1 MATLDDK
8 PTKRQEIEMRSTAIK
23 AMGESD
29 EFLLLAVKDG
39 REVSEVAFI
48 SEENIIEL
56 LSSFLHQYPTTAE
69 AIALRTTE
77 RFLEDR
83 KD

>member
-1 MATLDDK
+1 
-8 PTKRQEIEMRSTAIK
+8 MRSTAIK
-23 AMGESD
+23 WMGESD

-48 SEENIIEL
+48 SEENIVEL

-69 AIALRTTE
+69 AIVLRTTE
-77 RFLEDR
+77 RYLEDR

>member
-48 SEENIIEL
+48 SEE
-56 LSSFLHQYPTTAE
+56 
-69 AIALRTTE
+69 IALRTTE